1 MAITYEK
8 YHRLPASGLSTSKPV
23 TASYTQ
29 TSGACLLV
37 LMIAYAGTTLRTGGA
52 PTYEKVSFTQADSAR
67 CYLGGECTVETW
79 YLLNSG
85 ITGSNTVSIPN
96 DGALSLMAII
106 ADATTGSGYAGFDV
120 ASGRSALGTNP
131 YASVTTTKGNTLIFA
146 HVASGDNAFAP
157 TKRTGTNIMQEDLGT
172 WGVAFQYYDK
182 AAAGAQ
188 TLSWTESTSDDYGAI
203 AAAFYEL
210 AGTTSSLSSYLKG
223 GVEDTSKITVLIVGG
238 ETASGTT
245 SAYMNGSGLPV
256 SNISACLYGSVEDS
270 SKNPAF
276 LKGQDARHDQAEA
289 YIVGVASII
298 SSSLG
303 YMEGA
308 ESVRAVPEI
317 EWAQVLLPASGAR
330 ISNSISA
337 FITTGTMTSS
347 NLQCYLTGQV
357 AGSNQRWQILS

>member
-1 MAITYEK
+1 MAIT
-8 YHRLPASGLSTSKPV
+8 
-23 TASYTQ
+23 
-29 TSGACLLV
+29 
-37 LMIAYAGTTLRTGGA
+37 
-52 PTYEKVSFTQADSAR
+52 
-67 CYLGGECTVETW
+67 
-79 YLLNSG
+79 
-85 ITGSNTVSIPN
+85 
-96 DGALSLMAII
+96 
-106 ADATTGSGYAGFDV
+106 
-120 ASGRSALGTNP
+120 
-131 YASVTTTKGNTLIFA
+131 
-146 HVASGDNAFAP
+146 
-157 TKRTGTNIMQEDLGT
+157 
-172 WGVAFQYYDK
+172 
-182 AAAGAQ
+182 
-188 TLSWTESTSDDYGAI
+188 
-203 AAAFYEL
+203 
-210 AGTTSSLSSYLKG
+210 
-223 GVEDTSKITVLIVGG
+223 
-238 ETASGTT
+238 
-245 SAYMNGSGLPV
+245 
-256 SNISACLYGSVEDS
+256 VEDS